1 LHTIHDVARLAGVSI
16 ATVSA
21 VLNKKGGVSATLT
34 DRVEKALVALDYRPH
49 ELARGLKARCTHTI
63 GVVIPDLT
71 NTFFAEVVRG
81 AEDEARS
88 RGYSL
93 ILCDS
98 NEDGRRDRTNLDNLY
113 ARRVDGV
120 LLSPSHVMAGLDRLS
135 QRRFPMVFVDRIAP
149 GFEGPAVVIDNFGG
163 AYQATL
169 HLISLGHTRIAV
181 IAGRQ
186 DFCNAIDRLEGF
198 RKALHEAGLPLH
210 DEYLQRGDFQ
220 LESGY
225 RCGLHLLRLPKPPTA
240 IFACSNKMTLG
251 LMSAVT
257 ELGLRCPENVSVLGF
272 DDFDWAANFSPRLT
286 TVAQPTHA
294 MGQAAMRM
302 LLDAIQSRDQNGGVS
317 RKQIVILKPELRTR
331 NSTAAPWQ
339 DRAASIQP
347 VNG

>member
-1 LHTIHDVARLAGVSI
+1 MHTIHDVARLAGVSI

-21 VLNKKGGVSATLT
+21 VLNKKGGVSAELT
-34 DRVEKALVALDYRPH
+34 DRVEKALVALDYQPH
-49 ELARGLKARCTHTI
+49 QLARGLKARRTQTI

-71 NTFFAEVVRG
+71 NTFFAEVARG

-98 NEDGRRDRTNLDNLY
+98 NEDGSMDRTNLY

-120 LLSPSHVMAGLDRLS
+120 LLSPSHVMSGLDRLS
-135 QRRFPMVFVDRIAP
+135 QRRFPIVFVDRIPP
-149 GFEGPAVVIDNFGG
+149 GFDGPAVVIDNFGG
-163 AYQATL
+163 AYHATQ
-169 HLISLGHTRIAV
+169 HLISLGHTRIAT

-198 RKALHEAGLPLH
+198 RKALQEAGLPLH

-220 LESGY
+220 LESGH
-225 RCGLHLLRLPKPPTA
+225 RCGLHLLRLPRPPTA
-240 IFACSNKMTLG
+240 IFSCSNKMTLG

-272 DDFDWAANFSPRLT
+272 DDFDWAANFSPRLS
-286 TVAQPTHA
+286 TVAQPTHE
-294 MGQAAMRM
+294 MGHQAMRM
-302 LLDAIQSRDQNGGVS
+302 LLDEIQNREHGQNGNWNKRVM
-317 RKQIVILKPELRTR
+317 LKPELRIR
-331 NSTAAPWQ
+331 NSTAPPGGS
-339 DRAASIQP
+339 RPASSR
-347 VNG
+347 N